1 MTDDGRGMRM
11 KAGFGIGAA
20 YCARVSAA
28 AGMLLLSACGQ
39 FQQTGAPF
47 SQVTEVAAMESMA
60 ADCPGYEPGVKQV
73 FWGDL
78 HVHTAYSLDAYG
90 YGTIRTPADAYRFAK
105 GYAVDTPAGEVKLD
119 RPLDF
124 MAVTDHAEWLDL
136 MYSCSEPLMSAHPYC
151 TRLRE
156 LSTQATGSD
165 VFREYVNPTIT
176 EATPAKA
183 DICKE
188 DPDSCE
194 SALFTQWDRLQQQ
207 TNEANDPCTFTAFN
221 GFEWTATP
229 SYSHTHRNVIFA
241 NENVTPFPIDYI
253 RYPQLRQLFEL
264 LQTGCRIEEGCDV
277 LTIAHNMNMGDGNS
291 FDIEFEDERMLGL
304 RVQYERLVEITQEK
318 GASECLVPY
327 NERLA
332 PSDCDFEPY
341 ITFRSRPKPL
351 SDFTEAEW
359 ERMRST
365 YARGLLR
372 RGLLANEANS
382 GGSDLPLQVG
392 FIGSTD
398 SHTGLGGYVEEDQ
411 WEGTVF
417 GIGDFARNMSRLG
430 FNPGGIVGV
439 WAEQNTRESIF
450 AALKN
455 REVYATSGPR
465 IRLRFDAAG
474 KGPVSC
480 EANGAVTSVPDGTP
494 MGGTI
499 SESIPEVTFRI
510 VAAADRTPLKTIEV
524 VKGSLNN
531 GVYTESV
538 TKVWEN
544 EAGAPES
551 CLIWTD
557 REFDRTASAFWYV
570 RAIEHPTPRWSSLQC
585 KAEGRCEEFPGA
597 DVMIQE
603 RAWASP
609 IWYLPKQ

>member
-1 MTDDGRGMRM
+1 
-11 KAGFGIGAA
+11 
-20 YCARVSAA
+20 
-28 AGMLLLSACGQ
+28 
-39 FQQTGAPF
+39 
-47 SQVTEVAAMESMA
+47 
-60 ADCPGYEPGVKQV
+60 
-73 FWGDL
+73 
-78 HVHTAYSLDAYG
+78 
-90 YGTIRTPADAYRFAK
+90 
-105 GYAVDTPAGEVKLD
+105 
-119 RPLDF
+119 
-124 MAVTDHAEWLDL
+124 
-136 MYSCSEPLMSAHPYC
+136 
-151 TRLRE
+151 
-156 LSTQATGSD
+156 
-165 VFREYVNPTIT
+165 
-176 EATPAKA
+176 
-183 DICKE
+183 
-188 DPDSCE
+188 
-194 SALFTQWDRLQQQ
+194 
-207 TNEANDPCTFTAFN
+207 
-221 GFEWTATP
+221 
-229 SYSHTHRNVIFA
+229 
-241 NENVTPFPIDYI
+241 
-253 RYPQLRQLFEL
+253 
-264 LQTGCRIEEGCDV
+264 
-277 LTIAHNMNMGDGNS
+277 
-291 FDIEFEDERMLGL
+291 
-304 RVQYERLVEITQEK
+304 
-318 GASECLVPY
+318 
-327 NERLA
+327 
-332 PSDCDFEPY
+332 
-341 ITFRSRPKPL
+341 
-351 SDFTEAEW
+351 
-359 ERMRST
+359 MRST